1 MDRLMMTLNDGNA
14 MPQLGVG
21 EWQVSPHDAVRN
33 VREAIEIGYHL
44 IDTAK
49 IYGNE
54 EGVGQGL
61 SEADPARKSIF
72 VTTKLWNADQGFDKT
87 LTAFDRSLKAL
98 QLDYLDLYLIHWPC
112 PDNGLYVETWEA
124 LVRLRGEGRVKS
136 IGVCNFN
143 EDHLNTIIDKTGVA
157 PAVNQIEIHPYFT
170 QPKMREVNARL
181 GIVTQ
186 SWSPLGQGK
195 DIADP
200 VIARIAEA
208 HGKTPAQVI
217 IRWHIQHGLGVI
229 PKSVKR
235 ERLQEN
241 YGALGFQLSNEDMA
255 AIDALDRGERMGPD
269 PASFHSV

>member
-1 MDRLMMTLNDGNA
+1 MDRLMITLNDGNR

-21 EWQVSPHDAVRN
+21 EWQVAPDVARRN
-33 VREAIEIGYHL
+33 VRDAVGIGYHL
-44 IDTAK
+44 IDTAR

-54 EGVGQGL
+54 ESVGQGL
-61 SEADPARKSIF
+61 SDADPDRASIF
-72 VTTKLWNADQGFDKT
+72 VTTKLWNTDQGFDKT

-112 PDNGLYVETWEA
+112 PEIGLYAETWQA
-124 LVRLRGEGRVKS
+124 LVRLRSEGRVKS

-143 EDHLNTIIDKTGVA
+143 EDHLKRIIDKTGVT
-157 PAVNQIEIHPYFT
+157 PAVNQIEVHPHFSQT
-170 QPKMREVNARL
+170 GMRAVNASL
-181 GIVTQ
+181 GIITQ

-200 VIARIAEA
+200 TIARIAAA

-229 PKSVKR
+229 PKSVR
-235 ERLQEN
+235 PERLQEN
-241 YGALGFQLSNEDMA
+241 FDALGFTLSADDMA
-255 AIDALDRGERMGPD
+255 AIDGLNRDERMGPD
-269 PASFHSV
+269 PMLFNKA